1 MSSVKEY
8 LQHKNQEKVYKNN
21 IISLYPRFHSKR
33 VKKKTNIFKL
43 MKEIQ
48 VEKNMLARHNFKIFF
63 ISSILV
69 ASLVLF
75 YFFY

>member
-48 VEKNMLARHNFKIFF
+48 VEKNMLARHNIKIFF